1 MGKYSASVGQSSHD
15 QVLFLQVPVC
25 KKHQSTCIYH
35 KSMSLE
41 SENQGMKRRSR
52 VVGLSDCNSH
62 FKSGFSLV
70 GEREGS
76 LMKNVKYPIK
86 D

>member
-1 MGKYSASVGQSSHD
+1 
-15 QVLFLQVPVC
+15 
-25 KKHQSTCIYH
+25 
-35 KSMSLE
+35 MSLE
-41 SENQGMKRRSR
+41 SENQGMKRRSQ